1 MPMASIGDI
10 DFNPEFQKAFD
21 LMENSSNNVFVTGR
35 AGTGK
40 STLLQYFR
48 NNSKKKL
55 VILAPTGVAA
65 LNVQGQTIHSF
76 FRFKPDITPDSVR
89 KLKKDGTYKIID
101 AIVIDEISMT
111 RADLLDC
118 VDRFM
123 RLNGRNRQKPFGGCQ
138 MIFIG
143 DLYQLP
149 PVVGGREKEL
159 FRTHYAGPYFFN
171 SEAIKSFEMEF
182 VELEKNYRQKD
193 EKFINLLN
201 SIRNNT
207 PTSDDLEMLNTRLNR
222 SFTPPENDF
231 YVTLT
236 TTNDD
241 AAAVNDHKLSMLPHK
256 AFEYQAKIRG
266 SLSPAHYPTN
276 ERLSLKKGA
285 QVMLL
290 NNDPG
295 KRWVNGSM
303 GKITDMQHS
312 EDEDIIVVQLTSGE
326 KVQVTPYKWEVF
338 DFFFDRDANRIE
350 TNTIGSFTQYPLR
363 LAWAV
368 TIHKAQGKTFDKLV
382 IDIGKGTF
390 AHGQAYVALSRCR
403 TLDGIVLKKP
413 LEKKH
418 VYMDW
423 RVVKFQTNFQYRK
436 SEEKMPLTEKIAL
449 IEEAIAGAIPLEIT
463 YLKANDIKSRRIVL
477 PKKVGEFEYLGKS
490 FLGLAAFCMKR
501 KEYRNFRI
509 DRMLEIKQVRTGKKS
524 DPEISELLIHYNND

>member
-1 MPMASIGDI
+1 MLVTTGDI
-10 DFNPEFQKAFD
+10 ELNPEFQKAFD
-21 LMENSSNNVFVTGR
+21 LMENSSHSVFVTGR

-48 NNSKKKL
+48 GSSRKNL
-55 VILAPTGVAA
+55 VVLAPTGVAA
-65 LNVQGQTIHSF
+65 LNVLGQTIHSF
-76 FRFKPDITPDSVR
+76 FHFKPDILPDSVR
-89 KLKKDGTYKIID
+89 KFKNNGTYKMID

-123 RLNGRNRQKPFGGCQ
+123 RLNGRDRQKPFGGCQ

-159 FRTHYAGPYFFN
+159 FSTHYAGPYFFN
-171 SEAIKSFEMEF
+171 SEAMKTFEMEF

-193 EKFINLLN
+193 EKFISILN

-207 PTSDDLEMLNTRLNR
+207 PTPDDLEMLNTRLNPN
-222 SFTPPENDF
+222 FTPPENEF

-236 TTNDD
+236 TTNAD
-241 AAAVNDHKLSMLPHK
+241 ADAVNEHKLSLLPHK
-256 AFEYQAKIRG
+256 AFVYRAEIRG
-266 SLSPAHYPTN
+266 SISPAHYPTS
-276 ERLSLKKGA
+276 EKLSLKKGA

-290 NNDPG
+290 NNDSG

-303 GKITDMQHS
+303 GKITDIRHS

-326 KVQVTPYKWEVF
+326 KVQVAPHKWEVF
-338 DFFFDRDANRIE
+338 DFFFDRKANRIE
-350 TNTIGSFTQYPLR
+350 ADVIGSFTQYPLR

-368 TIHKAQGKTFDKLV
+368 TIHKAQGKTFDRVVL
-382 IDIGKGTF
+382 DIGKGTF
-390 AHGQAYVALSRCR
+390 VHGQAYVALSRCR

-436 SEEKMPLTEKIAL
+436 SEEALPLAEKIAL
-449 IEEAIAGAIPLEIT
+449 IEEAIAGRFPLEIT

-477 PKKVGEFEYLGKS
+477 PKKVGEFEYMGKS
-490 FLGLAAFCMKR
+490 FLGLAAYCMKR
-501 KEYRNFRI
+501 KEDRNFRI
-509 DRMLEIKQVRTGKKS
+509 DRMLEIKQVRKEK
-524 DPEISELLIHYNND
+524 ER

>member
-1 MPMASIGDI
+1 MSTASIGDI
-10 DFNPEFQKAFD
+10 DLNPEFAKAFD
-21 LMENSSNNVFVTGR
+21 LMENSSKNVFVTGR

-48 NNSKKKL
+48 NNSKKKS

-76 FRFKPDITPDSVR
+76 FHFKPDITPDSVR
-89 KLKKDGTYKIID
+89 KLKNNWTYSIID

-123 RLNGRNRQKPFGGCQ
+123 RLNGRNRQEPFGGCQ
-138 MIFIG
+138 MILIG

-149 PVVGGREKEL
+149 PVVSGREKEL
-159 FRTHYAGPYFFN
+159 FRTHYTGPYFFN
-171 SEAIKSFEMEF
+171 SHAIKAFEMEF

-207 PTSDDLEMLNTRLNR
+207 LTSDDIEMLNTRLNPG
-222 SFTPPENDF
+222 FTPPENDF
-231 YVTLT
+231 YLTLT

-241 AAAVNDHKLSMLPHK
+241 AATVNDHKLSMLPHK

-266 SLSPAHYPTN
+266 SLNASHYPTN
-276 ERLSLKKGA
+276 EKISLKKDA

-295 KRWVNGSM
+295 KRWVNGSI
-303 GKITDMQHS
+303 GKIMEIQHS
-312 EDEDIIVVQLTSGE
+312 EEEDIIDVQLTSGE
-326 KVQVTPYKWEVF
+326 NVQVAPHKWEVF
-338 DFFFDRDANRIE
+338 DFFFDKGSKRIE
-350 TNTIGSFTQYPLR
+350 TNVIGSFTQYPMR

-368 TIHKAQGKTFDKLV
+368 TIHKAQGKTFDKVV
-382 IDIGKGTF
+382 IDFGKGTF

-423 RVVKFQTNFQYRK
+423 RVVKFQTSFQYRK
-436 SEEKMPLTEKIAL
+436 SEEEIPLSEKIAL
-449 IEEAIAGAIPLEIT
+449 IDAAIAGKIPLEIT

-477 PKKVGEFEYLGKS
+477 PKKVGEFEYMGKN
-490 FLGLAAFCMKR
+490 FLGLSAYCMKR
-501 KEYRNFRI
+501 NENRNFRI
-509 DRMLEIKQVRTGKKS
+509 DRILEIKQVGKGKV
-524 DPEISELLIHYNND
+524 DPEIV